1 MKDRKVIIR
10 VYFRANTFTGWSA
23 DEYIVSSAGNMDDWF
38 AVASAIAER
47 DYGSDSVL
55 DCEYIR
61 DVYC

>member
-10 VYFRANTFTGWSA
+10 VYFRAHTFTGWSA
-23 DEYIVSSAGNMDDWF
+23 DDYLVSSAGSMDYWF
-38 AVASAIAER
+38 AKARSKAEK
-47 DYGSDSVL
+47 DHGSGSVL

>member
-23 DEYIVSSAGNMDDWF
+23 DDYIVSGAGSRDDWF
-38 AVASAIAER
+38 AAASAKAER

-55 DCEYIR
+55 GCEYIR
-61 DVYC
+61 DAYC